1 MALLLIS
8 EVVFMNNIYSR
19 SLKLH
24 KKLRGKIE
32 IRSRFP
38 IRSPS
43 DLSLVYTPGVAEVSR
58 EIHKDR
64 KKVYDYT
71 SKWNNVAIV
80 TDGSRLLG
88 LGNFGP
94 EAALPVMEGKA
105 IIFKQFGKI
114 NAFPICL
121 ATQEKHDIVKT
132 VEQIAPVFGAINIED
147 MESPKSLEIVEHLQQ
162 ELDIPVFHDDQHGTA
177 TVTLAALINALKIVH
192 KNVDQARIVVAGA
205 GAAGYG
211 IVKIL
216 HHIGAKNMIA
226 VDSHG
231 IINEKRTE
239 NMNRYKQRIANITN
253 KEEISGSLED
263 ALKGADVL
271 IGVSGQANLITKE
284 MIRHMAKD
292 AIVFALTN
300 PEPEIMPED
309 AKQGGAKI
317 IATGRSDYYNQVNN
331 ALIFPFILRAA
342 LDARIP
348 SIDEQ
353 MLVSVATSIS
363 KLVGKK
369 LSERYILPLISDKRI
384 AYAIARSMKNASRKI

>member
-1 MALLLIS
+1 MD
-8 EVVFMNNIYSR
+8 NIYSK

-38 IRSPS
+38 IRSPN

-147 MESPKSLEIVEHLQQ
+147 IESPKSLEIVEHLQQ

-192 KNVDQARIVVAGA
+192 KNIDQARIIVVGA

-231 IINEKRTE
+231 IINEKRAE
-239 NMNRYKQRIANITN
+239 DMNRYKHRIANITN
-253 KEEISGSLED
+253 KEKISGSLED

-271 IGVSGQANLITKE
+271 IGVSGRAKLITKE

-292 AIVFALTN
+292 PVVFALTN

-309 AKQGGAKI
+309 AKQGGARI

-384 AYAIARSMKNASRKI
+384 SSAIARSMKNAARKS

>member
-1 MALLLIS
+1 MD
-8 EVVFMNNIYSR
+8 NIYSK

-38 IRSPS
+38 IRSPN

-147 MESPKSLEIVEHLQQ
+147 IESPKSLEIVEHLQQ

-192 KNVDQARIVVAGA
+192 KNIDQARIIVVGA

-216 HHIGAKNMIA
+216 DHIGAKNMIA

-231 IINEKRTE
+231 IINEKRAE
-239 NMNRYKQRIANITN
+239 DMNRYKQRIANITN
-253 KEEISGSLED
+253 KEKISGSLED

-271 IGVSGQANLITKE
+271 IGVSGRAKLITKE

-292 AIVFALTN
+292 PVVFALTN

-309 AKQGGAKI
+309 AKQGGARI

-384 AYAIARSMKNASRKI
+384 SSAIARSMKNAARKS